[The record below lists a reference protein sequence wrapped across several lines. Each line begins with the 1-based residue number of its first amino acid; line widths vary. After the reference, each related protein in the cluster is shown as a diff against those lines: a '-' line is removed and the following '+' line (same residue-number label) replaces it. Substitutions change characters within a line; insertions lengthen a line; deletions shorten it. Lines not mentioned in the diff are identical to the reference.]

1 VGKKPAPLQPKP
13 QTEEAEINRYN
24 PKPPLQK
31 IKNNSQDWP
40 SSLEEFLLDPNFE
53 SCW

>member
-1 VGKKPAPLQPKP
+1 MPPQPRPRK
-13 QTEEAEINRYN
+13 EAEIHRND
-24 PKPPLQK
+24 PKPPFPK
-31 IKNNSQDWP
+31 GKNNSQDWP